1 MAIQQPGTGD
11 VHVDKLLT
19 NLSVAY
25 TNDDY
30 IADRIF
36 PQVMVDKQSDLI
48 ASYDKGDWLRDVMQ
62 PYIPG
67 TKGARSGWKVDTSKT
82 YFCNSWK
89 LGKEIPFDVIA
100 NQDKPFDMFNDATVW
115 LRQQAQLRWE
125 LEFATNFFKAGAG
138 WQDQAVGTDFVA
150 WDNVA
155 SSNPIKDL
163 RTLGD
168 KVRRKTGRKTNT
180 WVYSKRV
187 WDVLV
192 DHPLIVDRLKHTSK
206 ESLTPEMLARLV
218 GYDNTLIGD
227 AIFVSS
233 GEGEADVTAEIWGN
247 HALGLHVPKRPSLMT
262 PAAGYTFIW
271 KPITSTPFFIRR
283 LKNDEE
289 EKHIVEIKSNFDMVK
304 IDGDAGVMLDDAI
317 S

>member
-11 VHVDKLLT
+11 VHIDKLLT
-19 NLSVAY
+19 NMSVAY

-30 IADRIF
+30 IADKIF
-36 PQVMVDKQSDLI
+36 PTVMVDKQSDLI
-48 ASYDKGDWLRDVMQ
+48 ATYDKGDWLRDVMQ

-67 TKGARSGWKVDTSKT
+67 TKGARSGWKVSTDN

-100 NQDKPFDMFNDATVW
+100 NQDKPFDMFNDATMW

-125 LEFATNFFKAGAG
+125 LEFATGFFDAGNG
-138 WQDQAVGTDFVA
+138 WQDQVAGTDFIA
-150 WDNVA
+150 WDNIA
-155 SSNPIKDL
+155 SSNPITDL
-163 RTLGD
+163 RLLGD
-168 KVRRKTGRKTNT
+168 LVRQSTGRKTNT
-180 WVYSKRV
+180 WVYSKKV

-218 GYDNTLIGD
+218 GYDTTLIGD
-227 AIFVSS
+227 AIFASS
-233 GEGEADVTAEIWGN
+233 AEGDTDVVAEIWGN
-247 HALGLHVPKRPSLMT
+247 HALGLHVPKKASLLA

-271 KPITSTPFFIRR
+271 KPITKTPFFIRR
-283 LKNDEE
+283 LKIDETE
-289 EKHIVEIKSNFDMVK
+289 VHVVEIKSNFDMK
-304 IDGDAGVMLDDAI
+304 QIDGDAGVLLEDVI

>member
-1 MAIQQPGTGD
+1 MPIQQPGTGD

-25 TNDDY
+25 TNEDY
-30 IADRIF
+30 IADKIF
-36 PQVMVDKQSDLI
+36 PTVMVDKQSDLI
-48 ASYDKGDWLRDVMQ
+48 ATYDKGDWLRDVMQ

-67 TKGARSGWKVDTSKT
+67 TKGARSGWKVSQDT
-82 YFCNSWK
+82 YFCQSWK

-100 NQDKPFDMFNDATVW
+100 NQDKPFDMFNDATMW

-125 LEFATNFFKAGAG
+125 LEFATDFFKAAAG
-138 WQDQAVGTDFVA
+138 WQDQAVGTDFIA
-150 WDNVA
+150 WDNIA

-163 RTLGD
+163 RLKGD
-168 KVRRKTGRKTNT
+168 LVRQKTGRKTNT
-180 WVYSKRV
+180 WVYSKKV

-218 GYDNTLIGD
+218 GYDTTLIGD
-227 AIFVSS
+227 AIYATSA
-233 GEGEADVTAEIWGN
+233 EGDTDVVAEIWGN
-247 HALGLHVPKRPSLMT
+247 HALGLHVPKKASLLAPS
-262 PAAGYTFIW
+262 AGYTFIW
-271 KPITSTPFFIRR
+271 KPITKTPFFIRR
-283 LKNDEE
+283 LKIDELE
-289 EKHIVEIKSNFDMVK
+289 IHVVEIKSNFDMK
-304 IDGDAGVMLDDAI
+304 QIDGDAGVMLDDCI